1 MISIAFP
8 WRAYPSDLLGYIYR
22 PTANVTLK
30 GPAASLS
37 SIMLID
43 TGADISIIPQATGE
57 YLGLKRLGGEPELE
71 IEHKGITIS
80 YVIRN
85 IEMTIGD
92 YNFTAPVAWSQD
104 DNNTR
109 ILGRYGV
116 FKYFAIEFREPE
128 LKTIFYLWET

>member
-1 MISIAFP
+1 MILVSFS
-8 WRAYPSDLLGYIYR
+8 WRAYPSNLLDYIYR

-30 GPAASLS
+30 GPVASLS

-43 TGADISIIPQATGE
+43 TGADISIIPQVTGE
-57 YLGLKRLGGEPELE
+57 YLGLKRLDGEPELK

-80 YVIRN
+80 YIIRN

-92 YNFTAPVAWSQD
+92 YSFTSPVAWSQD
-104 DNNTR
+104 NNNAM

-128 LKTIFYLWET
+128 LKTIFYLWEV